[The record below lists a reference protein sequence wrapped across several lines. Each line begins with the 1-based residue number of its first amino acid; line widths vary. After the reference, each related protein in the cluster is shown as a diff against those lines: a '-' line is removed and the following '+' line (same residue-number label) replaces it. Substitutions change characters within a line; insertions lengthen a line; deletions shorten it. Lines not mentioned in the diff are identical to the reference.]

1 MQANAVRGQLDRKRR
16 GMRAILGKSGC
27 ECAVNYCED
36 PARKMLMNDHYSLGN
51 TSRASFNPRFYAG
64 WEHPFFAHQP
74 EGIQVRR
81 A

>member
-1 MQANAVRGQLDRKRR
+1 
-16 GMRAILGKSGC
+16 
-27 ECAVNYCED
+27 
-36 PARKMLMNDHYSLGN
+36 MNDHYSLGN